1 LLNRQLKDSHRELF
15 NGLIVITKTIPYLR
29 SKTVRNKILVLI
41 FGIILVLSMA
51 ACSGGAAAST
61 SDTKIPHQI
70 SVTGNGQVYVTPDV
84 AYINI
89 GVKSQADKVADALQ
103 KNNDQA
109 AGVANALKAMG
120 VDPKDIQTSAFNVYP
135 QQEFGPNG
143 EVTKTSY
150 VVDNTVYVTV
160 RNLQNLGQMLDAVV
174 QNGANTV
181 NSIQFDVLDKAK
193 ATSEARKLAVQDAHA
208 QAQELADAAGVKLG
222 PLTSLNVY
230 SSSAPMP
237 AYQGKG
243 GAPADSGGQVP
254 VSAGQLVVS
263 MDANMVYEI
272 LQ

>member
-1 LLNRQLKDSHRELF
+1 VKNKFLILF
-15 NGLIVITKTIPYLR
+15 LSV
-29 SKTVRNKILVLI
+29 
-41 FGIILVLSMA
+41 FLVLSLA
-51 ACSGGAAAST
+51 ACAGGAGTAANNQQP
-61 SDTKIPHQI
+61 PHQI
-70 SVTGNGQVYVTPDV
+70 SVTGNGRVYVTPDV

-89 GVKSQADKVADALQ
+89 GVKSQADKVADALK

-109 AGVANALKAMG
+109 AGVASALTSMG

-143 EVTKTSY
+143 EVTRTYY
-150 VVDNTVYVTV
+150 VVENTVYVTA

-181 NSIQFDVLDKAK
+181 NSIQFDVLDKSK
-193 ATSEARKLAVQDAHA
+193 ATSEARKLAVQDGST

-230 SSSAPMP
+230 SSGGPMP
-237 AYQGKG
+237 AFQGKG
-243 GAPADSGGQVP
+243 GASADSGGQVP
-254 VSAGQLVVS
+254 VSAGQLVIN

-272 LQ
+272 AQ